1 MQRFSTRVPLLLS
14 LALLLATVS
23 CATPCVVIMQ
33 DGRRIEATDRP
44 EVEEGTG
51 FYVFEDANTGK
62 EVRVNKDHIVEI
74 REH

>member
-1 MQRFSTRVPLLLS
+1 MRRYPTRIFTWLFMAVLICT
-14 LALLLATVS
+14 AS

-51 FYVFEDANTGK
+51 FYIFEDAETGK